1 MNKIRKLKQIRGGA
15 NCDVYVYT
23 SNGVKRVIKITGNG
37 AIDKEMGRLII
48 KDYLSIKNNVSKH
61 GVRVPE
67 TQNIYLTADTHG
79 DLVIIENYC
88 GTSLDVIL
96 RNKRISS
103 SHKVLLIKN
112 CIKVIKLLPE
122 KFSLDT
128 RSDNFVIDKNGISF
142 VDFIPPEPWKYKNN
156 KKIQDKLKKIFP
168 TLELPNYPNKKISYY
183 RNKYR
188 INRLLYHCKKICPE
202 IEKFL

>member
-48 KDYLSIKNNVSKH
+48 KDYFVIKNKVDSTGIKVPTTQKVYINSQSK
-61 GVRVPE
+61 
-67 TQNIYLTADTHG
+67 AF
-79 DLVIIENYC
+79 LVIIETYC
-88 GTSLDVIL
+88 GIDLRVIL
-96 RNKRISS
+96 EKKDLTLLYKNNQIKR
-103 SHKVLLIKN
+103 
-112 CIKVIKLLPE
+112 CINVIKLMPE
-122 KFSLDT
+122 DVPIDT
-128 RSDNFVIDKNGISF
+128 NPGNFVIDKNGISF